1 MATRIRVRRGDTEVE
16 YEGSEQFLKTE
27 LASLLQ
33 AASTFPA
40 GSDRQAGAAAAD
52 TASPEE
58 ASSRTSGRKTPT
70 RSRKTPTGKS
80 SATRASAGETSGGK
94 HAGRKASAVESASPA
109 DGRASGGP
117 DAMTPAASPTADI
130 AGKIGCKHGTDLV
143 LAASARLN
151 LGAGQRSF
159 SRAAL
164 LGEMKT
170 AKAVLPAGL
179 RQELEPIPAEP
190 DQGTAAQRAA
200 PGQLRPDRAGPKRA
214 GEDSGGVA
222 HRHPIASTPSSRPE
236 APGP

>member
-40 GSDRQAGAAAAD
+40 GSGNRSRPAAVSA
-52 TASPEE
+52 ASPVKP
-58 ASSRTSGRKTPT
+58 SSSDTSA
-70 RSRKTPTGKS
+70 GKS
-80 SATRASAGETSGGK
+80 SAGKTAARRSSARRSSDGETSAPAESEGPAGGE
-94 HAGRKASAVESASPA
+94 ASADVDATAP
-109 DGRASGGP
+109 GG
-117 DAMTPAASPTADI
+117 SPTADI

-143 LAASARLN
+143 LAASAQLS

-170 AKAVLPAGL
+170 AGEYYKPVYGKNLSRYLRNLIKERQLKEPRPGNYALTAPARREIEKIL
-179 RQELEPIPAEP
+179 AE
-190 DQGTAAQRAA
+190 
-200 PGQLRPDRAGPKRA
+200 
-214 GEDSGGVA
+214 
-222 HRHPIASTPSSRPE
+222 
-236 APGP
+236 